1 MGFIFQWLLD
11 EFISMLFVVMELIYS
26 VVASNIF
33 ENVYIQFILI
43 ILSSFAGISFFLG
56 LVPAISK
63 YVSEKNVSINELIK
77 NIFTGALFALL
88 FTPFS
93 TAIYQVGYFL
103 SSEILTIAGKASS
116 IITNENIFD
125 GASLVTII
133 NGYTGWGI
141 ILKSALVLVM
151 VVLLIIILWQQYIRA
166 VDLLIYQLQ
175 GVISVFSMVGGD
187 NSAFKTYLN
196 GVLALTITQAVQVIF
211 LYGGLTIVRQA
222 GIFDMFMALAF
233 FVAGVGLPK
242 KMKEWSYTTGTA
254 KGMSALAQTSMQTY
268 TTIRMTSMMH

>member
-133 NGYTGWGI
+133 NGYMSWGV
-141 ILKSALVLVM
+141 ILKCTLVLAM
-151 VVLLIIILWQQYIRA
+151 VILLTIILWQQYIRA

-175 GVISVFSMVGGD
+175 GVISVFSMVSGD

-211 LYGGLTIVRQA
+211 LYGGLTVIRQG

-268 TTIRMTSMMH
+268 TTIRMASMMH

>member
-103 SSEILTIAGKASS
+103 SSEILTIASKASS

-268 TTIRMTSMMH
+268 TTIRMASMMH

>member
-33 ENVYIQFILI
+33 DNVYIQFILI

-133 NGYTGWGI
+133 NGYMGWGVI
-141 ILKSALVLVM
+141 IKCALVLAM
-151 VVLLIIILWQQYIRA
+151 IVLLTIILWQQYIRA

-175 GVISVFSMVGGD
+175 GVISVFSMVSGD

-196 GVLALTITQAVQVIF
+196 GVLALTVTQAVQVIF

-222 GIFDMFMALAF
+222 GVLDMFMALAF

-268 TTIRMTSMMH
+268 TTIRMASMMH